1 MADGCGSR
9 EYSRR
14 SNGGRS
20 LSDGVDER
28 RDANAVAEGEHN
40 AETDDE
46 SQHARW
52 QEPRDM

>member
-28 RDANAVAEGEHN
+28 RDTNAVAEGELN
-40 AETDDE
+40 AENDDE
-46 SQHARW
+46 SQHTPW
-52 QEPRDM
+52 QEPRDR

>member
-28 RDANAVAEGEHN
+28 RDTNAVVEGELN
-40 AETDDE
+40 AER
-46 SQHARW
+46 QHTPW
-52 QEPRDM
+52 QERRDR